1 MKATVNFTSPNNQP
15 LTCVAKFAIH
25 TKNISYPKSMTGIGH
40 VPYICSINNKQKYN
54 TMATKWNLDPTHS
67 EITFK
72 VKHMMISNI
81 KGNFRTFTAE
91 IESEDDTFS
100 NAKTTATIQTD
111 SVFTNNTDRDNH
123 LKSAEFFNTEEHPS
137 ITFESQALNNK
148 VTGNLTVNGITKP
161 ITLDVDFGGINI
173 DPWGNTKAGF
183 SFEGKINRKDF
194 GLNWNAAL
202 EAGGVMVSEEVK
214 IAGELQFVK
223 QA

>member
-1 MKATVNFTSPNNQP
+1 
-15 LTCVAKFAIH
+15 
-25 TKNISYPKSMTGIGH
+25 
-40 VPYICSINNKQKYN
+40 
-54 TMATKWNLDPTHS
+54 MATKWNLDPAHS

-81 KGNFRTFTAE
+81 KGNFTNFNAE
-91 IESEDDTFS
+91 IDADDDTFA
-100 NAKTTATIQTD
+100 NAKTTATIQVD
-111 SVFTNNTDRDNH
+111 SISTHNTDRDNH
-123 LKSAEFFNTEEHPS
+123 LKSAEFFNAEANPT
-137 ITFESQALNNK
+137 ITFESTALNNSI
-148 VTGNLTVNGITKP
+148 TGNLTINGVTKP
-161 ITLDVDFGGINI
+161 VTLDVDFGGINV

-202 EAGGVMVSEEVK
+202 EAGGVMVSEDVK

>member
-1 MKATVNFTSPNNQP
+1 
-15 LTCVAKFAIH
+15 
-25 TKNISYPKSMTGIGH
+25 
-40 VPYICSINNKQKYN
+40 
-54 TMATKWNLDPTHS
+54 MATKWTLDPTHS

-72 VKHMMISNI
+72 VKHMMISNV
-81 KGNFRTFTAE
+81 KGSFRTFTAE
-91 IESEDDTFS
+91 IESEDEFFA

-123 LKSAEFFNTEEHPS
+123 LKSEEFFNAGAHPT
-137 ITFESQALNNK
+137 ITFESQNLNNE
-148 VTGNLTVNGITKP
+148 VVGNLTINGITKP
-161 ITLDVDFGGINI
+161 VTLDVDFGGINV

-183 SFEGKINRKDF
+183 SFEGKISRKDF

-202 EAGGVMVSEEVK
+202 EAGGVMVSDDVK

>member
-1 MKATVNFTSPNNQP
+1 
-15 LTCVAKFAIH
+15 
-25 TKNISYPKSMTGIGH
+25 
-40 VPYICSINNKQKYN
+40 
-54 TMATKWNLDPTHS
+54 MATKWTLDPAHS

-81 KGNFRTFTAE
+81 KGNFTDFTAE
-91 IESEDDTFS
+91 IDADDDTFA
-100 NAKTTATIQTD
+100 NAKTTATIKTD
-111 SVFTNNTDRDNH
+111 SISTNNTDRDNH
-123 LKSAEFFNTEEHPS
+123 LKSAEFFNAEANPT
-137 ITFESQALNNK
+137 ITFESSALNNE
-148 VTGNLTVNGITKP
+148 VTGNLTLNGVTKP
-161 ITLDVDFGGINI
+161 VVLDVDFGGINV

-214 IAGELQFVK
+214 IAGELQFIK